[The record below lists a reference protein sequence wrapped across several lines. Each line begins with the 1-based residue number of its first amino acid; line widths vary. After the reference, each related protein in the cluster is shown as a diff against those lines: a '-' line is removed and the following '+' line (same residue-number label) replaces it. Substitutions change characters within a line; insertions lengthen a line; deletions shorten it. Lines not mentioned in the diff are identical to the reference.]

1 MKLVDP
7 NQAKEFAATIFG
19 DPILKMAVNAVM
31 DNVPKVEASEV
42 VFCEICRHSRETE
55 RAGYLFCNNPCGMG
69 RGVIAT
75 DFCSDGERKSDE

>member
-7 NQAKEFAATIFG
+7 NQAKEFAATLFG

-31 DNVPKVEASEV
+31 NNVPKLDASEV
-42 VFCEICRHSRETE
+42 VFCEMCRHSSKTG

-69 RGVIAT
+69 RGVIST
-75 DFCSDGERKSDE
+75 DFCSDGERNGND